1 MAWFKKKA
9 DPISQ
14 RARALS
20 HEIAALESKIKK
32 YSSQVDSAPAPS
44 SGAKFRS
51 TAVPRQT
58 SLARKEVPATPVAPV
73 FEKVDTKRLMKPAEA
88 ETTPGHYNEFGVR
101 KFDLPAL
108 FRRLRET
115 FRGPTASNPK
125 LVSYL
130 AAGGIQ
136 GMRPLRREKRI
147 ARNRFLGLVVIL
159 LLALL
164 GLLAV
169 FLRNH

>member
-9 DPISQ
+9 DPISE
-14 RARALS
+14 RARALNS
-20 HEIAALESKIKK
+20 EIAALESKIKK
-32 YSSQVDSAPAPS
+32 YESQMEPPSA
-44 SGAKFRS
+44 GVKFRS
-51 TAVPRQT
+51 TATPRQT
-58 SLARKEVPATPVAPV
+58 TPPRKDIPVAPVAPV
-73 FEKVDTKRLMKPAEA
+73 FEKVDTKRLMKPVD
-88 ETTPGHYNEFGVR
+88 TTSSPEHYNEFGAR

-108 FRRLRET
+108 IQRLRDL
-115 FRGPTASNPK
+115 FRGPTTSNPK

-147 ARNRFLGLVVIL
+147 ARNRFLGLVIIL

-169 FLRNH
+169 FLRGR

>member
-9 DPISQ
+9 DPISE
-14 RARALS
+14 RARALND
-20 HEIAALESKIKK
+20 EIAALESKIKR
-32 YSSQVDSAPAPS
+32 YESQASPPPA
-44 SGAKFRS
+44 GVKFRS

-58 SLARKEVPATPVAPV
+58 APARKESPAEPVAPV
-73 FEKVDTKRLMKPAEA
+73 FEKVDTKRLMKPTDAPNSPE
-88 ETTPGHYNEFGVR
+88 HYNEYGVR
-101 KFDLPAL
+101 KFDLIAL
-108 FRRLRET
+108 LQRWREH
-115 FRGPTASNPK
+115 FRGPTTSNPK

-147 ARNRFLGLVVIL
+147 ARNRFLGFVVIL

-169 FLRNH
+169 FLRGR

>member
-9 DPISQ
+9 DPISK

-20 HEIAALESKIKK
+20 DEIAALESKIKK
-32 YSSQVDSAPAPS
+32 YESQMGPAP

-51 TAVPRQT
+51 TAMPRQT
-58 SLARKEVPATPVAPV
+58 TPARKESPTTSDAPV
-73 FEKVDTKRLMKPAEA
+73 FEKVDTKRLMKPVETQNTAE
-88 ETTPGHYNEFGVR
+88 HYNEFGAR

-108 FRRLRET
+108 VRRWREH
-115 FRGPTASNPK
+115 FRGPTTSNPK

-147 ARNRFLGLVVIL
+147 ARNRFIGLVIFL
-159 LLALL
+159 LLVLL

-169 FLRNH
+169 FMRGR

>member
-9 DPISQ
+9 DPISE
-14 RARALS
+14 RARVLND
-20 HEIAALESKIKK
+20 EIAAIESKIKK
-32 YSSQVDSAPAPS
+32 FEAQAGSAPT
-44 SGAKFRS
+44 GAKFRS
-51 TAVPRQT
+51 TASPRQT
-58 SLARKEVPATPVAPV
+58 SPPRKEAPAAPVAPV
-73 FEKVDTKRLMKPAEA
+73 FEKVDTKRLMKPTE
-88 ETTPGHYNEFGVR
+88 TPGTSNHYNEFGGR

-108 FRRLRET
+108 IRRLRES
-115 FRGPTASNPK
+115 FRGPTTSNPK

-147 ARNRFLGLVVIL
+147 ARNRFLGLVAIL

-169 FLRNH
+169 FVRGR

>member
-9 DPISQ
+9 DPIAE
-14 RARALS
+14 RTRALNS
-20 HEIAALESKIKK
+20 EIAALESKIRR
-32 YSSQVDSAPAPS
+32 YESQVGTTLPPS
-44 SGAKFRS
+44 RAKFRS
-51 TAVPRQT
+51 TAVPRQ
-58 SLARKEVPATPVAPV
+58 AAPGRKEVPGTPAAPV
-73 FEKVDTKRLMKPAEA
+73 FEKVDTNGLMKPCETP
-88 ETTPGHYNEFGVR
+88 TTPDHYNEFGVR
-101 KFDLPAL
+101 KFDLPGL
-108 FRRLRET
+108 IKRLRDT

-147 ARNRFLGLVVIL
+147 ARNRFLGLVAIL

-169 FLRNH
+169 FLRSH

>member
-1 MAWFKKKA
+1 MAWFNKKA

-20 HEIAALESKIKK
+20 DEIAALESKIKK
-32 YSSQVDSAPAPS
+32 YESQIGSTPP

-58 SLARKEVPATPVAPV
+58 SPARKEVPPVPAAPV
-73 FEKVDTKRLMKPAEA
+73 FEKVDTKRLMKPVEA
-88 ETTPGHYNEFGVR
+88 STTPEHYNEFGVR
-101 KFDLPAL
+101 KFDLPAVIQ
-108 FRRLRET
+108 RLRES
-115 FRGPTASNPK
+115 FRGPTTSNPK

-147 ARNRFLGLVVIL
+147 ARNRFLGLVIIL

-169 FLRNH
+169 FVRSH

>member
-14 RARALS
+14 RERVLS
-20 HEIAALESKIKK
+20 EEIAALESRIKK
-32 YSSQVDSAPAPS
+32 YESQIGSSPPPT
-44 SGAKFRS
+44 GAKFRS

-58 SLARKEVPATPVAPV
+58 TPSRKELPAAPVAPV
-73 FEKVDTKRLMKPAEA
+73 FEKVDTKRLMKPTEA
-88 ETTPGHYNEFGVR
+88 TNTPEHYNEFGVR

-108 FRRLRET
+108 IQRLREL
-115 FRGPTASNPK
+115 FRGPTTSNPK

-169 FLRNH
+169 FVRSH

>member
-1 MAWFKKKA
+1 MAWFKNKA
-9 DPISQ
+9 DPFAE
-14 RARALS
+14 RKRALND
-20 HEIAALESKIKK
+20 EIAALESKIKQFEA
-32 YSSQVDSAPAPS
+32 QVGAAAPA

-58 SLARKEVPATPVAPV
+58 ATPRKETPATPVAPV
-73 FEKVDTKRLMKPAEA
+73 FEKVDTKRLMKPAE
-88 ETTPGHYNEFGVR
+88 TPNTPEHYNDFGVR
-101 KFDLPAL
+101 KFDLPGL
-108 FRRLRET
+108 VQRLLET
-115 FRGPTASNPK
+115 FRGPTTSNPK
-125 LVSYL
+125 LVNYL

-147 ARNRFLGLVVIL
+147 ARNRFLALVGIL

-169 FLRNH
+169 FVRGH

>member
-9 DPISQ
+9 DPISE
-14 RARALS
+14 RARALND
-20 HEIAALESKIKK
+20 EIAALESKIKK
-32 YSSQVDSAPAPS
+32 YESQASPPPA
-44 SGAKFRS
+44 GVKFRS

-58 SLARKEVPATPVAPV
+58 TPTRKESPAEPVAPV
-73 FEKVDTKRLMKPAEA
+73 FEKVDTKRLMKPTEA
-88 ETTPGHYNEFGVR
+88 PSSPEHYNEYGVR
-101 KFDLPAL
+101 KFDLMAL
-108 FRRLRET
+108 LHRWREY
-115 FRGPTASNPK
+115 FRGPTTSNPK

-147 ARNRFLGLVVIL
+147 ARNRFLGFVVIL

-169 FLRNH
+169 FLRGR

>member
-1 MAWFKKKA
+1 MAWFRNKA
-9 DPISQ
+9 DPIAQ
-14 RARALS
+14 RARMLND
-20 HEIAALESKIKK
+20 EIAALESRIRR
-32 YSSQVDSAPAPS
+32 YESQIGPPPG
-44 SGAKFRS
+44 GARFRS
-51 TAVPRQT
+51 TAVPRPT
-58 SLARKEVPATPVAPV
+58 APSRKDPPAAPV
-73 FEKVDTKRLMKPAEA
+73 FEKVDTKRLMKPV
-88 ETTPGHYNEFGVR
+88 ETSDTPDHYNEFGAR

-108 FRRLRET
+108 VQRLRES
-115 FRGPTASNPK
+115 FRGPTTSNPK

-159 LLALL
+159 LLALM

-169 FLRNH
+169 FVHNR

>member
-9 DPISQ
+9 DPISE
-14 RARALS
+14 RSRRLNA
-20 HEIAALESKIKK
+20 EIAALESKIKK
-32 YSSQVDSAPAPS
+32 YESQVEGEPS
-44 SGAKFRS
+44 GPRMRS
-51 TAVPRQT
+51 TALPRAT
-58 SLARKEVPATPVAPV
+58 KPATPPTPTEPV
-73 FEKVDTKRLMKPAEA
+73 FEKVDTNRLMKPAEPRN
-88 ETTPGHYNEFGVR
+88 TSDHFNEFGVR

-108 FRRLRET
+108 LRRLREL
-115 FRGPTASNPK
+115 FHGPTANNPK

-147 ARNRFLGLVVIL
+147 ARNRTIALAIIL

-164 GLLAV
+164 GMIAV
-169 FLRNH
+169 FKPGH